1 MSQQQPK
8 PPPPPST
15 PQKSSVSTSV
25 VKKELSNSDLGIPDL
40 PSLEFTSIF
49 KSVKKGVKTGVKTAV
64 KAGKS
69 LYFSRFHI
77 KVNPEFSLSFLG
89 FLFLG
94 QDPIFFSGFK
104 PEIHFIFQFQ
114 FFVFLRNC

>member
-1 MSQQQPK
+1 MSQEQPK
-8 PPPPPST
+8 PPPPST

-69 LYFSRFHI
+69 LCFSRFHRYSHLVLPNRVVI
-77 KVNPEFSLSFLG
+77 CG
-89 FLFLG
+89 FLISIS
-94 QDPIFFSGFK
+94 QI
-104 PEIHFIFQFQ
+104 
-114 FFVFLRNC
+114 VY

>member
-1 MSQQQPK
+1 MTDSVKKEKKIMSQQQPK
-8 PPPPPST
+8 PPPPST

-64 KAGKS
+64 KAGK
-69 LYFSRFHI
+69 LLCFSRFQFVKLNNVESSQMKI
-77 KVNPEFSLSFLG
+77 DFGVPRAPKKSG
-89 FLFLG
+89 FRAFF
-94 QDPIFFSGFK
+94 IFF
-104 PEIHFIFQFQ
+104 
-114 FFVFLRNC
+114 

>member
-69 LYFSRFHI
+69 CCSCSKLHFY
-77 KVNPEFSLSFLG
+77 LSHRGLELDGCKGFEKLIRHFLEKKT
-89 FLFLG
+89 
-94 QDPIFFSGFK
+94 I
-104 PEIHFIFQFQ
+104 
-114 FFVFLRNC
+114 

>member
-1 MSQQQPK
+1 MTDSVKKEKKIMSQQQPK
-8 PPPPPST
+8 PPPST

-69 LYFSRFHI
+69 CCSCSNNLFVTSE
-77 KVNPEFSLSFLG
+77 NEFSNSR
-89 FLFLG
+89 
-94 QDPIFFSGFK
+94 I
-104 PEIHFIFQFQ
+104 
-114 FFVFLRNC
+114 